1 MLRSQDKTLLIA
13 LLTLFAA
20 GIVKGAIGSGV
31 PVLVVPVLTML
42 YDVKLAIA
50 VLVAP
55 NLFSNMLQVWQYRR
69 HLLPLR
75 FLAAFSVAGAL
86 GIILGTWGLV
96 ALSPEIL
103 SLGVA
108 GAIILYLIIKLTRR
122 RLALPYATATR
133 IVIPVGLLGG
143 VLQGAA
149 GMSAPA
155 SITFLNAMQLER
167 PVFIGSISVFFVS
180 ITCVQIPALLS
191 AGILTPQLSLY
202 SVIALTIILIGMPLG
217 AQLGKR
223 LPHRWFDNLIM
234 LLLAGIATKIIIDA
248 SLAT

>member
-1 MLRSQDKTLLIA
+1 MIIA
-13 LLTLFAA
+13 LFTLIAA

-31 PVLVVPVLTML
+31 PVIVVPVLTML

-50 VLVAP
+50 VLIAP
-55 NLFSNMLQVWQYRR
+55 NLLSNALQVWQYRH

-75 FLAAFSVAGAL
+75 FLAAFSIAGGL

-96 ALSPEIL
+96 VLSPTLL

-108 GAIILYLIIKLTRR
+108 AAIVLYLALKLANRKVV
-122 RLALPYATATR
+122 LPFATAER
-133 IVIPVGLLGG
+133 IVLPVGLLAG

-155 SITFLNAMQLER
+155 SVTFLNAMQLER
-167 PVFIGSISVFFVS
+167 RVFMGSISVFFVA
-180 ITCVQIPALLS
+180 ITCVQVPALMS
-191 AGILTPQLSLY
+191 ADILTLERTFY
-202 SVIALTIILIGMPLG
+202 SVIALLIILAAMPIG

-234 LLLAGIATKIIIDA
+234 LLLAGIAVNIIVDA
-248 SLAT
+248 VL

>member
-1 MLRSQDKTLLIA
+1 MIIA
-13 LLTLFAA
+13 LLTLIIA

-31 PVLVVPVLTML
+31 PVVVVPVLTML

-55 NLFSNMLQVWQYRR
+55 NLFSNALQVWQYRQ

-75 FLAAFSVAGAL
+75 FLLSFALAGGA
-86 GIILGTWGLV
+86 GIVLGTWGLV
-96 ALSPEIL
+96 VLSPTLL

-108 GAIILYLIIKLTRR
+108 GAILLYLLIKLVKR
-122 RLALPYATATR
+122 TATLPFTIAER
-133 IVIPVGLLGG
+133 IVLPVGLAAG

-155 SITFLNAMQLER
+155 SVTFLNAMQLER
-167 PVFIGSISVFFVS
+167 RVFIGSISVFFVA
-180 ITCVQIPALLS
+180 ITLVQIPALLS
-191 AGILTPQLSLY
+191 TGILTGERALY
-202 SVIALTIILIGMPLG
+202 SLGALLVILAAMPIG

-223 LPHRWFDNLIM
+223 LPHRWFDNLVM
-234 LLLAGIATKIIIDA
+234 CLLASIALKIIIDTT
-248 SLAT
+248 LA

>member
-1 MLRSQDKTLLIA
+1 MIIA
-13 LLTLFAA
+13 LLTLLAA
-20 GIVKGAIGSGV
+20 GVVKGAIGSGV
-31 PVLVVPVLTML
+31 PVIVIPVLTML

-55 NLFSNMLQVWQYRR
+55 NLFSNALQVWQFRR

-75 FLAAFSVAGAL
+75 FLAAFSIAGGL
-86 GIILGTWGLV
+86 GIVLGTWGLV
-96 ALSPEIL
+96 VLSPTLL

-108 GAIILYLIIKLTRR
+108 GAILLYLAIKLTRR
-122 RLALPYATATR
+122 KMVLPLSLAKR
-133 IVIPVGLLGG
+133 IVLPVGLLAG

-155 SITFLNAMQLER
+155 SVTFLNAMRLER
-167 PVFIGSISVFFVS
+167 QVFIGSISVFFVA

-191 AGILTPQLSLY
+191 AGILTLERGLY
-202 SVIALTIILIGMPLG
+202 SLVALLVILAAMPLG

-223 LPHRWFDNLIM
+223 LPHHWFDNLIM
-234 LLLAGIATKIIIDA
+234 LLLAGIALKIIADA
-248 SLAT
+248 MF

>member
-1 MLRSQDKTLLIA
+1 MLLIA
-13 LLTLFAA
+13 LLTLLAA

-55 NLFSNMLQVWQYRR
+55 NLFSNMVQIWQYRR
-69 HLLPLR
+69 HLLPAR
-75 FLAAFSVAGAL
+75 FLIAFSLAGAI
-86 GIILGTWGLV
+86 GILVGTWGLV
-96 ALSPEIL
+96 VLSPELL

-108 GAIILYLIIKLTRR
+108 GAIITYLFIKLTHRQF
-122 RLALPYATATR
+122 ALSYATASR

-155 SITFLNAMQLER
+155 SITFLNAMRLER
-167 PVFIGSISVFFVS
+167 PVFIASISVFFVA

-191 AGILTPQLSLY
+191 AGILTLHRSLF
-202 SVIALTIILIGMPLG
+202 SIAALAIILLTMPLG
-217 AQLGKR
+217 ARLGQR

-234 LLLAGIATKIIIDA
+234 LLLAGIAFKIITDA
-248 SLAT
+248 LLG

>member
-1 MLRSQDKTLLIA
+1 MIIA
-13 LLTLFAA
+13 LLTLVAA

-50 VLVAP
+50 VLIAP
-55 NLFSNMLQVWQYRR
+55 NLFSNVLQVWQYRH

-75 FLAAFSVAGAL
+75 FLAAFSLSGGL
-86 GIILGTWGLV
+86 GIVLGTWGLV
-96 ALSPEIL
+96 VLSPTLL

-108 GAIILYLIIKLTRR
+108 TAIVLYLVVKLANRQVI
-122 RLALPYATATR
+122 LPFTTAKR
-133 IVIPVGLLGG
+133 VVMPVGLLAG

-155 SITFLNAMQLER
+155 SVTFLNAMQLER
-167 PVFIGSISVFFVS
+167 QVFIGSISVFFVA

-191 AGILTPQLSLY
+191 TEILTLERAYY
-202 SVIALTIILIGMPLG
+202 SFIALFIILAAMPIG
-217 AQLGKR
+217 ARLGKR

-234 LLLAGIATKIIIDA
+234 LLLASIAVKIIVDA
-248 SLAT
+248 VL